1 MSEDVFRLLK
11 YVTRSAIPLPRTISN
26 EVRPADGGVV
36 AGIRDLLHLVRNDDR
51 VICLVSCAQN
61 IQ

>member
-1 MSEDVFRLLK
+1 MSGDVFRLLK
-11 YVTRSAIPLPRTISN
+11 LCYEKRHSLLRTISN
-26 EVRPADGGVV
+26 ELRPAGGDVV